1 MDNCKDGL
9 CMIDDVKRINNSEFG
24 LTEFGFRRKLYPE
37 CVADR
42 IKRAKKV
49 FGVNIDTSETSFL
62 GKLIRNI
69 SWDEAY
75 LWELA
80 EDVYNA
86 PFVNSAKGTGLDNVG
101 MYLTIT
107 RRPATKSKTIVTI
120 YGDDGIVIPK
130 GFKVGTKKGIVFE
143 TLEDA
148 TINNGSVDVYVESI
162 GAGKGNNVDKETITE
177 ILNPTLGID
186 KVINTEASVGGLNV
200 ETDNEFRQRYK
211 KSYSKA
217 GGSTIPAITAAL
229 LDMDKIVDC
238 ESRENDT
245 METIDGIPPKSVACF
260 VYGGEDDRDIA
271 NTIYN
276 NKAGGI
282 QAFGDIVIDIT
293 DEKGVVHHIGFTRA
307 KVEEIL
313 VKLKIKKDKDY
324 KGDEVVKRAIL
335 NYIGGKDQDGIEYA
349 GLKLGED
356 VVLSKVLGR
365 AMCLGGIADIEAYIS
380 KDGQNWQQANIEI
393 ARASIAKTSPEKV
406 VIEYV
411 S

>member
-1 MDNCKDGL
+1 MDNCKDGI
-9 CMIDDVKRINNSEFG
+9 CSIGDVAKIDNRGYG
-24 LTEFGFRRKLYPE
+24 LTKYGFRRKLYPE

-42 IKRAKKV
+42 IKRARKV

-62 GKLIRNI
+62 GKLIRNL

-86 PFVNSAKGTGLDNVG
+86 PFVNSAEGTALDNVG

-120 YGDDGIVIPK
+120 YGDDGVVIPK
-130 GFKVGTKKGIVFE
+130 GFKIGTKKGIVFE

-148 TINNGSVDVYVESI
+148 TINVGSVDVYVESI
-162 GAGKGNNVDKETITE
+162 GAGKENNVDKETITE
-177 ILNPTLGID
+177 ILNPALGVD
-186 KVINTEASVGGLNV
+186 KVINKEAAVGGLNT
-200 ETDNEFRQRYK
+200 ETDNEFRERYK
-211 KSYSKA
+211 KSYSRV
-217 GGSTIPAITAAL
+217 GGSTVPAITAAL
-229 LDMDKIVDC
+229 LDIDKVVDC
-238 ESRENDT
+238 EVRENVT
-245 METIDGIPPKSVACF
+245 METIDGIPPKAVACF
-260 VYGGEDDRDIA
+260 VYGGEDKDIA
-271 NTIYN
+271 KTIYD
-276 NKAGGI
+276 NKAAGI
-282 QAFGDIVIDIT
+282 QAFGETVIDIT
-293 DEKGVVHHIGFTRA
+293 DKKGAVHHIGFTRA
-307 KVEEIL
+307 KVEEIF

-324 KGDEVVKRAIL
+324 KGDEAVKRAIL

-356 VVLSKVLGR
+356 VVHSKVLGR
-365 AMCLGGIADIEAYIS
+365 AMCLGGIADIEAFIS
-380 KDGQNWQQANIEI
+380 TDGKDWKEANIEI

>member
-1 MDNCKDGL
+1 MDSCKDGM
-9 CMIDDVKRINNSEFG
+9 CTIDEVKKIDNSAFG

-62 GKLIRNI
+62 GKLIRNL

-86 PFVNSAKGTGLDNVG
+86 PFVNSAEGTALDNVG

-120 YGDDGIVIPK
+120 YGDDGVVIPK
-130 GFKVGTKKGIVFE
+130 GFRVGTKKGIVFE

-148 TINNGSVDVYVESI
+148 TISDGSVDVYVESI
-162 GAGKGNNVDKETITE
+162 GAGKKYNVDEEAITE
-177 ILNPTLGID
+177 ILNPALGVD
-186 KVINTEASVGGLNV
+186 KVINKEASVGGLNT
-200 ETDNEFRQRYK
+200 ETDNEFRERYK
-211 KSYSKA
+211 KSYSRV
-217 GGSTIPAITAAL
+217 GGSTVPAITAAL
-229 LDMDKIVDC
+229 LDIDKVVDC
-238 ESRENDT
+238 EVRENVT

-260 VYGGEDDRDIA
+260 VYGGEDLDIA
-271 NTIYN
+271 KTIYD
-276 NKAGGI
+276 NKAAGI

-293 DEKGVVHHIGFTRA
+293 DKKDKIHHIGFTRA
-307 KVEEIL
+307 KVEEIY

-324 KGDEVVKRAIL
+324 KGDDAVKRAII
-335 NYIGGKDQDGIEYA
+335 NYIGGKDEDGIDYA

-356 VVLSKVLGR
+356 VIQSKVLGR
-365 AMCLGGIADIEAYIS
+365 VMCLGGVADIEAYIS
-380 KDGQNWQQANIEI
+380 KDGENWQETNIEI
-393 ARASIAKTSPEKV
+393 ARASIAKTSPDKV

>member
-9 CMIDDVKRINNSEFG
+9 CMIDDVKKINNSEFG

-42 IKRAKKV
+42 IRRAKKV

-62 GKLIRNI
+62 GKLIRNL

-86 PFVNSAKGTGLDNVG
+86 PFVNSAEGTALDNVG

-107 RRPATKSKTIVTI
+107 RRPATKSKTIITI
-120 YGDDGIVIPK
+120 YGDDGVVIPK

-143 TLEDA
+143 TLEEA
-148 TINNGSVDVYVESI
+148 TISGGSADVYVESI
-162 GAGKGNNVDKETITE
+162 GAGRNNNVDEEAITE
-177 ILNPTLGID
+177 ILNPALGVA
-186 KVINTEASVGGLNV
+186 KVINKEAAVGGLNT
-200 ETDNEFRQRYK
+200 ETDNEFRERYK
-211 KSYSKA
+211 KSYSRV
-217 GGSTIPAITAAL
+217 GGSTVPAITAAL
-229 LDMDKIVDC
+229 LDIDKVVDC
-238 ESRENDT
+238 EVRENVT
-245 METIDGIPPKSVACF
+245 MEIIDEIPPKSVACF
-260 VYGGEDDRDIA
+260 VYGGEDKDIA
-271 NTIYN
+271 KTIYD
-276 NKAGGI
+276 NKAAGI
-282 QAFGDIVIDIT
+282 QAFGETVIDIT
-293 DEKGVVHHIGFTRA
+293 DKKGAVHHIGFTRA
-307 KVEEIL
+307 KVEEIF

-324 KGDEVVKRAIL
+324 KGDEAVKRAIL
-335 NYIGGKDQDGIEYA
+335 NYIGGKDQDGIDYA

-356 VVLSKVLGR
+356 VIHSKVLGR
-365 AMCLGGIADIEAYIS
+365 AMCLGGIADIQAFIS
-380 KDGQNWQQANIEI
+380 TDGENWKEANIEI
-393 ARASIAKTSPEKV
+393 ARVSIAKTSPEKV

>member
-1 MDNCKDGL
+1 MDNCKDGI
-9 CMIDDVKRINNSEFG
+9 CTIEEVKKINNAEFG

-62 GKLIRNI
+62 GKLIRNL

-86 PFVNSAKGTGLDNVG
+86 PFVNSAEGAALDNVG

-130 GFKVGTKKGIVFE
+130 GFKVGTKKGVVFE

-148 TINNGSVDVYVESI
+148 TISGGSVDVYVESI
-162 GAGKGNNVDKETITE
+162 AAGKKNNVDEGTITE
-177 ILNPTLGID
+177 ILNPVLGVN
-186 KVINTEASVGGLNV
+186 KVINVDASVGGLNT
-200 ETDNEFRQRYK
+200 ETDNEFRERYK
-211 KSYSKA
+211 KSYSRV
-217 GGSTIPAITAAL
+217 GGSTVPAITAAL
-229 LDMDKIVDC
+229 LDIDKVVDC
-238 ESRENDT
+238 EVRENVT
-245 METIDGIPPKSVACF
+245 METVDGIPPKSVACF
-260 VYGGEDDRDIA
+260 VYGGEDKDIA
-271 NTIYN
+271 KVIYE
-276 NKAGGI
+276 NKAAGI
-282 QAFGDIVIDIT
+282 QAFGSTVIDIK
-293 DEKGVVHHIGFTRA
+293 DEKGAVHHIGFTRA
-307 KVEEIL
+307 KVEDIYI
-313 VKLKIKKDKDY
+313 KLKIKREKDY
-324 KGDEVVKRAIL
+324 KGDEAVKRAII
-335 NYIGGKDQDGIEYA
+335 NYIGGKDEDGIEYA

-356 VVLSKVLGR
+356 VIQSKVLGR
-365 AMCLGGIADIEAYIS
+365 VMCLGGVADIEAYIS
-380 KDGQNWQQANIEI
+380 KDGKDWKKTNIEI
-393 ARASIAKTSPEKV
+393 ARASIAKTSPDKV